1 MILAETIN
9 GMVSEDYKERFIAE
23 YQQLV
28 IRYKGL
34 KKMLD
39 NWDKGELSFVPTCPR
54 SRLNQWQTILPYLR
68 RGRLWKVSIC
78 GRYKTM
84 KDNFKKWIKAAAVRA
99 IKTVAQTAIATIG
112 TTAMIREVDWAVVLS
127 TSALA
132 GVLSVLTSI
141 AGLPEVE
148 SK

>member
-1 MILAETIN
+1 
-9 GMVSEDYKERFIAE
+9 
-23 YQQLV
+23 
-28 IRYKGL
+28 
-34 KKMLD
+34 
-39 NWDKGELSFVPTCPR
+39 
-54 SRLNQWQTILPYLR
+54 
-68 RGRLWKVSIC
+68 
-78 GRYKTM
+78 M
-84 KDNFKKWIKAAAVRA
+84 KDNFKKWIKVAAVRA